1 MSARLSRMAS
11 MPMNQ
16 QTNAAPMVTLV
27 AIGMTAWV
35 MGCQPGKTDTAAQAA
50 GAETVRVVNV
60 EVATVAPGP
69 FVDYI
74 RATGE
79 VEAWSDVTLS
89 AEEPG
94 VVRQF
99 YVAKGAWV
107 RQGEPLARIDD
118 AVLKAQTE
126 EARAAAR
133 LAQEQYDRQRRV
145 WEESKV
151 GSEIGLLQS
160 RSQAEAAAARLLSLE
175 ARLERTV
182 IRSPVG
188 GVFDQ
193 KHIEVGEMALPGAP
207 IGRVVATDRLK
218 VSAGIPERFAAD
230 LKRGAAARI
239 TFDIFPGR
247 VFEGT
252 VSFTGSTV
260 DPDNRTFPVEIVLA
274 NPERLIKPHMVAN
287 VQVERTRL
295 DGVIVI
301 PQDAVVRTEAGY
313 LVFIVAERA
322 GQLEAEARPVTLG
335 AVYQNRVV
343 VTDGLEAGHRL
354 VVVGQRLVDQ
364 GSRVRLVNA
373 ASKAAQ

>member
-1 MSARLSRMAS
+1 MTTPGSRIAAAS
-11 MPMNQ
+11 M
-16 QTNAAPMVTLV
+16 AGLIVV
-27 AIGMTAWV
+27 GMGSWLA
-35 MGCQPGKTDTAAQAA
+35 GCQPGKGDTAAQAA
-50 GAETVRVVNV
+50 DPETVRVVNV

-89 AEEPG
+89 AEEAG

-107 RQGEPLARIDD
+107 RQGGPIAKIDD
-118 AVLKAQTE
+118 AVLKAQVE

-133 LAQEQYDRQRRV
+133 LAQEQHDRWRRV
-145 WEESKV
+145 WDESKV
-151 GSEIGLLQS
+151 GSEMGVLQA
-160 RSQAEAAAARLLSLE
+160 RSQAEGAVARLLSLE

-182 IRSPVG
+182 IRSPVS
-188 GVFDQ
+188 GVFDE
-193 KHIEVGEMALPGAP
+193 KHIEVGEMALPGAR
-207 IGRVVATDRLK
+207 IGRVVATERLK

-247 VFEGT
+247 VFPGA
-252 VSFTGSTV
+252 VSFVGSTV
-260 DPDNRTFPVEIVLA
+260 DPDNRTFPVEVVLA

-295 DGVIVI
+295 DGAIVI

-313 LVFIVAERA
+313 QVFVVGEQESQLV
-322 GQLEAEARPVTLG
+322 AEARPVSLG
-335 AVYQNRVV
+335 ASYENRVV
-343 VTDGLEAGHRL
+343 ITKGLAAGDRL

-364 GSRVRLVNA
+364 GSRVRLVNL
-373 ASKAAQ
+373 SPKPSQ

>member
-1 MSARLSRMAS
+1 
-11 MPMNQ
+11 
-16 QTNAAPMVTLV
+16 
-27 AIGMTAWV
+27 
-35 MGCQPGKTDTAAQAA
+35 
-50 GAETVRVVNV
+50 VNV

-69 FVDYI
+69 FVDYV

-107 RQGEPLARIDD
+107 QPGAPVAKIDD
-118 AVLKAQTE
+118 AVLTAQIE

-133 LAQEQYDRQRRV
+133 LAQEQYERQRRV

-151 GSEIGLLQS
+151 GSEIGLLRS
-160 RSQAEAAAARLLSLE
+160 RSEAEVAAARLAGLE
-175 ARLERTV
+175 ARLQRTM

-193 KHIEVGEMALPGAP
+193 THIEVGEMALPGAR
-207 IGRVVATDRLK
+207 IGRVVTTDRLK

-230 LKRGAAARI
+230 LRRGAAARI

-252 VSFTGSTV
+252 VSFAGSTV
-260 DPDNRTFPVEIVLA
+260 DPDNRTFPVEIGLA

-287 VQVERTRL
+287 VQVERARL
-295 DGVIVI
+295 DGVIVV

-313 LVFIVAERA
+313 QVFVVVDRD
-322 GQLEAEARPVTLG
+322 GQLLAIARPVSLG
-335 AVYQNRVV
+335 AAYENRVV
-343 VTDGLEAGHRL
+343 IAAGLSAGDRL
-354 VVVGQRLVDQ
+354 VVVGQRLVDH

-373 ASKAAQ
+373 PAEPAR